1 MVDREEVSR
10 GVKGGGCPKG
20 AEFFF
25 SLGVPL
31 LNEFPPPDVN
41 YNTIKY
47 LTWKTWQSINCNS
60 VDGGIHQV
68 VGALRSSSPFIPPRP
83 PNYPLGSDLSFI
95 ISIERPFNIWCSQG
109 GV

>member
-1 MVDREEVSR
+1 MTGWGMRR
-10 GVKGGGCPKG
+10 GSNDAVATPRNLLPK
-20 AEFFF
+20 F
-25 SLGVPL
+25 L
-31 LNEFPPPDVN
+31 PPDVDN
-41 YNTIKY
+41 NTTKY